1 MDNREIFE
9 QKDQYEVLPD
19 VGLQHLFDFSWSSK
33 TDIGNADC
41 YSEWIMAGDI
51 AKYRRLNV
59 GVVTDEDENPYNT
72 DETSVIS
79 RDIDNGESRTLPH
92 FEENLAVFVGPKA
105 PDFRYGYIEMSF
117 KTNKNNSALAYGS
130 NNFNF
135 EMGTTTVFS
144 GGADSELQNLKD
156 QDETGEIVTGKYK
169 SSSFLDD
176 LGETRINISG
186 GKICLSYKDYSLT
199 SNNSYEV
206 CGVQNV
212 ADNAWHHLLI
222 NFTRNDQVEIW
233 IDGILDYTKQ
243 INNNVFKPA
252 VSFIGLDMNDFY
264 SKAVELDTVYSS
276 GVNFQDKYI
285 SFDDEVLLSFG
296 NGSWPESAKETAFSG
311 FIRTYAF
318 ANETPITQQEVEE
331 RYKFWS
337 YNESPFRPSMTA
349 SVSLVQPQITSNKPK
364 VLKLFWPDLPI
375 VDGVELDNS
384 YVVETYAVTHKNK
397 RSATETYNIDLANSN
412 VKNILENVKVAIK
425 SNVLISSPASVY
437 MGMTSR
443 SPFDLSELV
452 IGPQNR
458 PDYEGPAFADQIE
471 NVKFSGAYL
480 SSGDRVLL
488 TNQFNQTENG
498 IWVYNGPTNSMSR
511 PSDADSASDI
521 ANSIVLVTEGYE
533 AGTYWQ
539 LDKDIESISE
549 IQTWVKTENP
559 DESGANDKPIFT
571 ETWTRQNGTAR
582 YINLQEDLDVSKYSF
597 VVFMNYPTS
606 YDQVD
611 KNLKEEFVNSLKQ
624 YVIGGGKLHIS
635 SPLLAASLGIIN
647 EYHEVSQETESSD
660 AQSAVITPFEYNE
673 VGDNYFDT
681 HRNNRYQ
688 LATPVPGLT
697 DKPTYLMTNFISYND
712 YTNPRY
718 HIKYVNRPLGIQEGD
733 EFIIPGLALLGIT
746 DNSRLPGNRENYRG
760 TKPLIGAHNVVSGTV
775 VTTLANTYYNGD
787 VVVNNQHD
795 DDVNTIILQPG
806 DTIDGTPIAGKVFA
820 NFVEDGYPLSRVDYN
835 KATIQ
840 VLPQDTN
847 ETINMQQWQYST
859 TRLDTNAVERNV
871 KALTEYGQTVPT
883 LGGGGPIVQSPSA
896 SSFGVI
902 RVDSDT
908 GNPDFESD
916 IYPTVDEEV
925 YEIEEIP
932 VLSMTIL
939 GLQWLA
945 E

>member
-1 MDNREIFE
+1 MDNRETFE
-9 QKDQYEVLPD
+9 QKDQYEVLSD
-19 VGLQHLFDFSWSSK
+19 VGLQHLFDFSWNST
-33 TDIGNADC
+33 TDLGDTICSTD
-41 YSEWIMAGDI
+41 WVMAGDI
-51 AKYRRLNV
+51 AKNKNLNV
-59 GVVTDEDENPYNT
+59 GVVIDDSNPYRPNRGKS
-72 DETSVIS
+72 SVVS
-79 RDIDNGESRTLPH
+79 SDIDNGGLRLLPH
-92 FEENLAVFVGPKA
+92 FEENLAAVVSPKA
-105 PDFRYGYIEMSF
+105 PDFRYGYVEMSF
-117 KTNKNNSALAYGS
+117 KTDKNNSTLAYGS
-130 NNFNF
+130 NNFDF
-135 EMGTTTVFS
+135 TLGSAGSFS
-144 GGADSELQNLKD
+144 SPATDSTLTNVADEN
-156 QDETGEIVTGKYK
+156 EAGEIVSGKYK
-169 SSSFLDD
+169 TSSFLDD
-176 LGETRINISG
+176 LGETRIKVSNG
-186 GKICLSYKDYSLT
+186 RICVSYTDYSNT

-212 ADNAWHHLLI
+212 SDFQWHHLVV
-222 NFTRNDQVEIW
+222 NFTRDDNVEIW
-233 IDGILDYTKQ
+233 IDGVLDYTQ
-243 INNNVFKPA
+243 PVNNNVFKPA
-252 VSFIGLDMNDFY
+252 VSFIGLDMNEFF
-264 SKAVELDTVYSS
+264 SNAVELNTVYADS
-276 GVNFQDKYI
+276 VNFADRYI
-285 SFDDEVLLSFG
+285 SFDEETLLSFG
-296 NGSWPESAKETAFSG
+296 NGSWPEKATATAFSG
-311 FIRTYAF
+311 FVRTYAF
-318 ANETPITQQEVEE
+318 ANETPITNQEVQE

-337 YNESPFRPSMTA
+337 YNESAFRPSMTA
-349 SVSLVQPQITSNKPK
+349 TATIPEPVVSGNKPK

-375 VDGVELDNS
+375 VNGVELDNS
-384 YVVETYAVTHKNK
+384 YVVETYAVTHQNK
-397 RSATETYNIDLANSN
+397 RSATETYNIDLANAN
-412 VKNILENVKVAIK
+412 PRNILENVKVAIG
-425 SNVLISSPASVY
+425 SNVLISSPAAVY
-437 MGMTSR
+437 MGEKSR
-443 SPFDLSELV
+443 SPFDLSNVLV
-452 IGPQNR
+452 TTIY
-458 PDYEGPAFADQIE
+458 DGPAFSSQIE
-471 NVKFSGAYL
+471 NVKFGGAYL
-480 SSGDRVLL
+480 SNGDRVLL

-539 LDKDIESISE
+539 LDKDIESMSE

-571 ETWTRQNGTAR
+571 GTWTRQNGTAR
-582 YINLQEDLDVSKYSF
+582 YINLQQDLDMSKYSF

-611 KNLKEEFVNSLKQ
+611 KNLKEELIDSLKQ

-635 SPLLAASLGIIN
+635 SPLLAASLGIID
-647 EYHEVSQETESSD
+647 EYHEVSQEAESSD
-660 AQSAVITPFEYNE
+660 AQSAVITPFEYSE
-673 VGDNYFDT
+673 VGENYFDT

-775 VTTLANTYYNGD
+775 VTTLANTYYDGD

-795 DDVNTIILQPG
+795 DDVNTIVLQPG

-859 TRLDTNAVERNV
+859 TRLDSTILNREIKV
-871 KALTEYGQTVPT
+871 LTEYGQTVPT
-883 LGGGGPIVQSPSA
+883 LGGGGPIVQVPSA

-908 GNPDFESD
+908 GNDDFESD

-925 YEIEEIP
+925 YEIQEIP
-932 VLSMTIL
+932 VLSMTML